1 MSIYLLDGVG
11 AGFLLF
17 LFGLGILFLIIAIL
31 AEAMVMQLMKYE
43 PVFKKAV
50 LRSFVVNLISLA
62 AGFILTS
69 SSSALFHL
77 ENMAGF
83 ALMFAVTMLIETTG
97 LYLMYKEKPLA
108 RTILVSLL
116 MNLLTYL
123 LAYILIIGIYS

>member
-11 AGFLLF
+11 AGFLLL
-17 LFGLGILFLIIAIL
+17 LFGLGVLFIFIAIL

-43 PVFKKAV
+43 PVFKKAM

-69 SSSALFHL
+69 SSSSLFHL

-83 ALMFAVTMLIETTG
+83 ALMFAVTLLIETIG
-97 LYLMYKEKPLA
+97 LYLMYREKPVTKTL
-108 RTILVSLL
+108 LVSLV
-116 MNLLTYL
+116 MNVVTYL

>member
-11 AGFLLF
+11 AGFLLL
-17 LFGLGILFLIIAIL
+17 LFGLGVLFIFIAIL

-43 PVFKKAV
+43 PVFKKAL

-69 SSSALFHL
+69 SSSNLFHL

-83 ALMFAVTMLIETTG
+83 ALMFAVTLLIETIG
-97 LYLMYKEKPLA
+97 LYLMYKEKPVTKTL
-108 RTILVSLL
+108 LVSLV
-116 MNLLTYL
+116 MNVVTYL

>member
-11 AGFLLF
+11 AGFLLL
-17 LFGLGILFLIIAIL
+17 LFGLGVLFIFIAIL
-31 AEAMVMQLMKYE
+31 AEAMVMQWMKYE
-43 PVFKKAV
+43 QVKKKAL

-69 SSSALFHL
+69 SSSDLFHL

-83 ALMFAVTMLIETTG
+83 ALMFAVTLLIETTG
-97 LYLMYKEKPLA
+97 LYLMYKEKPVTKTL
-108 RTILVSLL
+108 LVSLV
-116 MNLLTYL
+116 MNAVTYL

>member
-1 MSIYLLDGVG
+1 MSIYFLDGVG
-11 AGFLLF
+11 AGFLLL
-17 LFGLGILFLIIAIL
+17 LFGLGVLFIFIAIL

-43 PVFKKAV
+43 PIFKKAL

-69 SSSALFHL
+69 SSSELFHL

-83 ALMFAVTMLIETTG
+83 ALMFAVTLLIETTG
-97 LYLMYKEKPLA
+97 LYLMYKEKPVI
-108 RTILVSLL
+108 RTVLVSLV
-116 MNLLTYL
+116 MNAVTYL

>member
-11 AGFLLF
+11 AGFLLL
-17 LFGLGILFLIIAIL
+17 LFGLGVLFIFIAIL

-43 PVFKKAV
+43 PVFKKAL

-69 SSSALFHL
+69 SSSDLFHL

-83 ALMFAVTMLIETTG
+83 ALMFAVTLLIETTG
-97 LYLMYKEKPLA
+97 LYLMYKEKPVTKTL
-108 RTILVSLL
+108 LVSLV
-116 MNLLTYL
+116 MNAVTYL